1 MHEHEH
7 LHALGI
13 HAYYAGEFDAGR
25 RACERLL
32 NLPGLPPEIDKQGRA
47 NRTWYTQSLSEVID
61 GIPTHDHMWFG
72 SVVQSRIACEPAH
85 PGWSC
90 FNPTIAADGNRI
102 LAIVRSSNYRI
113 VDGRYVMPEEDAG
126 VIRTENILVEIGKPG
141 QRTLVPPAYE
151 TNGYPVSGLE
161 DCRLRRT
168 EAGWSVSAT
177 VRDAA
182 GWDGRCRIGTA
193 ALDLDEGRLHGLRVL
208 DWEGLQD
215 HEKNWMPL
223 NDGWLYACGHNG
235 HTVTIDADPE
245 MPGVYEVRQRG
256 PAPPLAA
263 GFRGGG
269 QVVPFRD
276 GWLAIVHEV
285 AHLGD
290 GLRAYEHRFVWWDET
305 MTLRRWSPLFFFFEK
320 QSIEFAAGLATID
333 DTVFVSFGVNDA
345 EAWLCRLKGGAVW
358 DLLAPVS

>member
-32 NLPGLPPEIDKQGRA
+32 NLPGLPPKIDRQGRA
-47 NRTWYTQSLSEVID
+47 NRTWYTQSLASITEFQ
-61 GIPTHDHMWFG
+61 WE
-72 SVVQSRIACEPAH
+72 RIACEPAH
-85 PGWSC
+85 PGWSV
-90 FNPTIAADGNRI
+90 FNPTIAADGDRV

-113 VDGRYVMPEEDAG
+113 ENGRYVMPEEDQG
-126 VIRTENILVEIGKPG
+126 VIRTENILVQWGDTARS

-177 VRDAA
+177 VREAK

-208 DWEGLQD
+208 DWEGLQG
-215 HEKNWMPL
+215 HEKNWMPF
-223 NDGWLYACGHNG
+223 NDGWLYACGHGG

-256 PAPPLAA
+256 AAPPMAA

-269 QVVPFRD
+269 QVVPFGD

-290 GLRAYEHRFVWWDET
+290 GRRAYEHRFVWWDDT
-305 MTLRRWSPLFFFFEK
+305 MTIRRWSPLFFFVER

>member
-1 MHEHEH
+1 MHEH
-7 LHALGI
+7 LHALAI
-13 HAYYAGEFDAGR
+13 HAYYACEHDCGR
-25 RACERLL
+25 RASERLL
-32 NLPGLPPEIDKQGRA
+32 NLPGLPPEIDRQGRS
-47 NRTWYTQSLSEVID
+47 NRSWYTQSLSEITGGRRAGQMVIE
-61 GIPTHDHMWFG
+61 
-72 SVVQSRIACEPAH
+72 RLRCEPAH

-90 FNPTIAADGNRI
+90 FNPTIAVDGDR
-102 LAIVRSSNYRI
+102 LMAIVRSSNYRI
-113 VDGRYVMPEEDAG
+113 VDGQYVIPEEDAG
-126 VIRTENILVEIGKPG
+126 VIRTENILVEWCQWGETERS

-151 TNGYPVSGLE
+151 VNGYPVTGLE
-161 DCRLRRT
+161 DCRLRKT

-177 VRDAA
+177 VRDAE

-193 ALDLDEGRLHGLRVL
+193 ALDIDEGRLHGLRVL

-223 NDGWLYACGHNG
+223 GDGWLYACGHNG

-256 PAPPLAA
+256 PAPPMAA

-269 QVVPFRD
+269 QVVPFLR

-290 GLRAYEHRFVWWDET
+290 GRRAYEHRFVWFDET
-305 MTLRRWSPLFFFFEK
+305 FTIRRWSPLFFFMEK
-320 QSIEFAAGLATID
+320 QSIEFAAGLAIFNGN
-333 DTVFVSFGVNDA
+333 VVVSFGVRDS
-345 EAWLCRLKGGAVW
+345 EAWLVSLDGGVVC

>member
-1 MHEHEH
+1 MHEH

-13 HAYYAGEFDAGR
+13 HCYYAGEHDAGR

-32 NLPGLPPEIDKQGRA
+32 NLPELPPEIDKQGRA
-47 NRTWYTQSLSEVID
+47 NRTWYTQPLA
-61 GIPTHDHMWFG
+61 GITG
-72 SVVQSRIACEPAH
+72 GQIQVERIACEPAH

-90 FNPTIAADGNRI
+90 FNPTLAADGDRL

-113 VDGRYVMPEEDAG
+113 VEGRYVMPDEDRG
-126 VIRTENILVEIGKPG
+126 VIRTENILVEIGTPG

-168 EAGWSVSAT
+168 ADGWSVSAT

-182 GWDGRCRIGTA
+182 GWDGRCRIGVA
-193 ALDLDEGRLHGLRVL
+193 NLDLDEGRLHGLRVL

-223 NDGWLYACGHNG
+223 GDGWLYACGHGG

-285 AHLGD
+285 AMLDTGR
-290 GLRAYEHRFVWWDET
+290 RAYEHRFVWWDET
-305 MTLRRWSPLFFFFEK
+305 LTLRRWSMPFFFVER
-320 QSIEFAAGLATID
+320 QTIEFAAGLATID
-333 DTVFVSFGVNDA
+333 DTVFVSFGVHDA

-358 DLLAPVS
+358 DLLTPIS

>member
-1 MHEHEH
+1 MHEH

-13 HAYYAGEFDAGR
+13 HCYYAGERDAGR

-32 NLPGLPPEIDKQGRA
+32 NLPGLPPEIDRQGRA
-47 NRTWYTQSLSEVID
+47 NRTWYTQSLADLAGESTVE
-61 GIPTHDHMWFG
+61 
-72 SVVQSRIACEPAH
+72 RIACEPAH

-90 FNPTIAADGNRI
+90 FNPTLAADGDRL

-113 VDGRYVMPEEDAG
+113 ENGRYVMPEEDAG
-126 VIRTENILVEIGKPG
+126 VIKTENILVEYGETERR

-168 EAGWSVSAT
+168 AAGWSVSAT
-177 VRDAA
+177 VRDAE
-182 GWDGRCRIGTA
+182 GWDGRCRIGVA
-193 ALDLDEGRLHGLRVL
+193 SLDIDEGRLYGLRVL

-223 NDGWLYACGHNG
+223 GDGWLYACGHGG
-235 HTVTIDADPE
+235 HTVTIDADPD

-269 QVVPFRD
+269 QVVPFRG
-276 GWLAIVHEV
+276 GWLAVVHEV
-285 AHLGD
+285 AHLDTGR
-290 GLRAYEHRFVWWDET
+290 RAYEHRFVWWDET
-305 MTLRRWSPLFFFFEK
+305 LTLRRWSPLFFFNSR
-320 QSIEFAAGLATID
+320 QSIEFAAGLATIE
-333 DTVFVSFGVNDA
+333 DTVFVSYGVNDA
-345 EAWLCRLKGGAVW
+345 EAWLCRMKGGDVW
-358 DLLAPVS
+358 DLLQRIS

>member
-1 MHEHEH
+1 MHEH
-7 LHALGI
+7 LHALGV
-13 HAYYAGEFDAGR
+13 HAYYAGEFDVGR

-32 NLPGLPPEIDKQGRA
+32 NLPGLPPEIDKQGRS
-47 NRTWYTQSLSEVID
+47 NRSWYTQSLA
-61 GIPTHDHMWFG
+61 GITGGRLEFD
-72 SVVQSRIACEPAH
+72 RIACEPAH

-90 FNPTIAADGNRI
+90 FNPTIWADRDC
-102 LAIVRSSNYRI
+102 LMAIVRSSNYRI
-113 VDGRYVMPEEDAG
+113 ENGRYVMPEEDQG
-126 VIRTENILVEIGKPG
+126 VIRTENILVQWGDTARS

-177 VRDAA
+177 VREAK

-208 DWEGLQD
+208 DWGGLQG
-215 HEKNWMPL
+215 HEKNWMPF
-223 NDGWLYACGHNG
+223 NDGWLYACGHGG

-256 PAPPLAA
+256 AAPPMAA

-269 QVVPFRD
+269 QVVPFGD

-290 GLRAYEHRFVWWDET
+290 GRRAYEHRFVWWDDT
-305 MTLRRWSPLFFFFEK
+305 MTIRRWSPLFFFVER

>member
-1 MHEHEH
+1 MQEH

-13 HAYYAGEFDAGR
+13 HAYYAGELDAGR

-47 NRTWYTQSLSEVID
+47 NRTWYTQSLA
-61 GIPTHDHMWFG
+61 GITG
-72 SVVQSRIACEPAH
+72 GQLAVERIACEPAH

-90 FNPTIAADGNRI
+90 FNPTIAADGDRL

-113 VDGRYVMPEEDAG
+113 VEGRYVMPEEDAG
-126 VIRTENILVEIGKPG
+126 VIKTENILVEYGTPG

-161 DCRLRRT
+161 DCRILRVGR
-168 EAGWSVSAT
+168 GWGVSAT
-177 VRDAA
+177 VRDAE
-182 GWDGRCRIGTA
+182 GWDGRCRIGVA
-193 ALDLDEGRLHGLRVL
+193 KLDIDDGRLHGLRVL
-208 DWEGLQD
+208 DWEGLAE
-215 HEKNWMPL
+215 HEKNWMPFG
-223 NDGWLYACGHNG
+223 DGWLYACGHNG

-256 PAPPLAA
+256 PAPPMAA

-276 GWLAIVHEV
+276 GWLGIVHEV
-285 AHLGD
+285 AHLDTGR
-290 GLRAYEHRFVWWDET
+290 RAYEHRFVWWDET
-305 MTLRRWSPLFFFFEK
+305 LTLRKWSSLFFFFEK

-345 EAWLCRLKGGAVW
+345 EAWLCRLNGGALW
-358 DLLAPVS
+358 DLLQPVS

>member
-1 MHEHEH
+1 MHEH
-7 LHALGI
+7 LHALAI
-13 HAYYAGEFDAGR
+13 HAFYAGELDAGR

-47 NRTWYTQSLSEVID
+47 NRTWYTQSLA
-61 GIPTHDHMWFG
+61 GITG
-72 SVVQSRIACEPAH
+72 GQLQVERIACEPAH
-85 PGWSC
+85 SGWSC
-90 FNPTIAADGNRI
+90 FNPTIAADGDRL

-113 VDGRYVMPEEDAG
+113 VEGRYVMPEEDAG
-126 VIRTENILVEIGKPG
+126 VIRTENILVKYGETASR

-161 DCRLRRT
+161 DCRLRKT
-168 EAGWSVSAT
+168 PAGWSVSAT
-177 VRDAA
+177 VRDAQ

-193 ALDLDEGRLHGLRVL
+193 AVDIDDGRLHGLRVL

-215 HEKNWMPL
+215 HEKNWMPF
-223 NDGWLYACGHNG
+223 NDGWLYACSHNG

-256 PAPPLAA
+256 PAPPMAA

-276 GWLAIVHEV
+276 GWLGIVHEV
-285 AHLGD
+285 AHLDTGR
-290 GLRAYEHRFVWWDET
+290 RAYEHRFVWWDET
-305 MTLRRWSPLFFFFEK
+305 LTIRRWSPLFFFIEK
-320 QSIEFAAGLATID
+320 QAVEFAAGLATID
-333 DTVFVSFGVNDA
+333 DTVFASFGVNDA

>member
-1 MHEHEH
+1 MHEH

-13 HAYYAGEFDAGR
+13 HAYYAGELDAGR
-25 RACERLL
+25 RACDRLL
-32 NLPGLPPEIDKQGRA
+32 DLPGLPPEIDKQGRA
-47 NRTWYTQSLSEVID
+47 NRTWYTQSLA
-61 GIPTHDHMWFG
+61 GITGGQLH
-72 SVVQSRIACEPAH
+72 VERIACDPAY
-85 PGWSC
+85 PGWST
-90 FNPTIAADGNRI
+90 FNATIAADGGSL

-126 VIRTENILVEIGKPG
+126 VIRTENILVEIGETG
-141 QRTLVPPAYE
+141 SRQQVIVPPAYE

-161 DCRLRRT
+161 DCRLRKT
-168 EAGWSVSAT
+168 AAGWSVSAT
-177 VRDAA
+177 VRDAE
-182 GWDGRCRIGTA
+182 GWDGRCRIGVA
-193 ALDLDEGRLHGLRVL
+193 KLNLEDARLHGLRVL

-215 HEKNWMPL
+215 HEKNWMPWG
-223 NDGWLYACGHNG
+223 DGWLYACGHNG

-276 GWLAIVHEV
+276 GWLGIVHEV
-285 AHLGD
+285 AHLDTGR
-290 GLRAYEHRFVWWDET
+290 RAYEHRFVWWDET
-305 MTLRRWSPLFFFFEK
+305 LTLRKWSPLFFFFEK

-345 EAWLCRLKGGAVW
+345 EAWLCRLKGGALW
-358 DLLAPVS
+358 NLLAPVS

>member
-1 MHEHEH
+1 MHEH

-13 HAYYAGEFDAGR
+13 HAYYAGELDAGR

-32 NLPGLPPEIDKQGRA
+32 NLPGLPPEIDKQGRS
-47 NRTWYTQSLSEVID
+47 NRTWYTQSLA
-61 GIPTHDHMWFG
+61 GITGGQLH
-72 SVVQSRIACEPAH
+72 VERIACEPAH

-90 FNPTIAADGNRI
+90 FNPTIAADGDRL

-113 VDGRYVMPEEDAG
+113 VEGRYVMPEEDAG
-126 VIRTENILVEIGKPG
+126 VIRTENILVEIGTPG
-141 QRTLVPPAYE
+141 QQTIVPPAYE

-161 DCRLRRT
+161 DCRLRKT
-168 EAGWSVSAT
+168 PAGWSVSAT
-177 VRDAA
+177 VRDAE
-182 GWDGRCRIGTA
+182 GWDGRCRIGVA
-193 ALDLDEGRLHGLRVL
+193 KLNIDDGRLHGLRVL
-208 DWEGLQD
+208 DWEGLQE

-223 NDGWLYACGHNG
+223 NDGWLYACSHGG

-276 GWLAIVHEV
+276 GWLGIVHEV
-285 AHLGD
+285 AHLDTGR
-290 GLRAYEHRFVWWDET
+290 RAYEHRFVWWDET
-305 MTLRRWSPLFFFFEK
+305 LTLRKWSPLFFFVER

-333 DTVFVSFGVNDA
+333 DTVFVSFGLNDA
-345 EAWLCRLKGGAVW
+345 EAWLCRMKGGDLW
-358 DLLAPVS
+358 DLLQPIS

>member
-1 MHEHEH
+1 MHEH

-13 HAYYAGEFDAGR
+13 HAYYAGEYDCGR

-32 NLPGLPPEIDKQGRA
+32 NLPGLPPEIDRQGRS
-47 NRTWYTQSLSEVID
+47 NRSWYTQSLTEVID
-61 GIPTHDHMWFG
+61 SIPTHDHMWFG

-90 FNPTIAADGNRI
+90 FNPTIAVDGDRL

-113 VDGRYVMPEEDAG
+113 LEGRYVMPEKDAG
-126 VIRTENILVEIGKPG
+126 VIKTENILVEIGKPG

-151 TNGYPVSGLE
+151 INGYPVSGLE
-161 DCRLRRT
+161 DCRLRKT
-168 EAGWSVSAT
+168 PAGWSVSAT

-193 ALDLDEGRLHGLRVL
+193 ALDIDEGRLHGLRVL
-208 DWEGLQD
+208 DWEGLQN
-215 HEKNWMPL
+215 HEKNWMPFG
-223 NDGWLYACGHNG
+223 DGWLYACSHGG
-235 HTVTIDADPE
+235 HTVTIDADPD

-256 PAPPLAA
+256 AAPPMAA

-290 GLRAYEHRFVWWDET
+290 GRRAYEHRFVWFDDWFT
-305 MTLRRWSPLFFFFEK
+305 IRRWSPMFFFAER

-333 DTVFVSFGVNDA
+333 DTVYVSFGVNDA
-345 EAWLCRLKGGAVW
+345 EAWFCRLKGGALW

>member
-1 MHEHEH
+1 MYEH

-13 HAYYAGEFDAGR
+13 HAYYAGELDAGR

-47 NRTWYTQSLSEVID
+47 NRTWYTQSLA
-61 GIPTHDHMWFG
+61 GITGGQLH
-72 SVVQSRIACEPAH
+72 VERIACEPAH

-90 FNPTIAADGNRI
+90 FNPTIAAEENRL

-113 VDGRYVMPEEDAG
+113 ENGRYVMPQEDAG
-126 VIRTENILVEIGKPG
+126 VIKTENILVEIGTPG
-141 QRTLVPPAYE
+141 QKTLVPPAYE

-168 EAGWSVSAT
+168 AAGWSVSAT
-177 VRDAA
+177 VRDAE

-193 ALDLDEGRLHGLRVL
+193 DLDIDEGRLHGLRVL
-208 DWEGLQD
+208 DWEGLAE
-215 HEKNWMPL
+215 HEKNWMPWG
-223 NDGWLYACGHNG
+223 DGWLYACGHGG
-235 HTVTIDADPE
+235 HTVTIDAEAD

-285 AHLGD
+285 AHLDTGR
-290 GLRAYEHRFVWWDET
+290 RAYEHRFVWWDET
-305 MTLRRWSPLFFFFEK
+305 LTLRRWSPLFFFMEK

-345 EAWLCRLKGGAVW
+345 EAWLCRMKGGDVW
-358 DLLAPVS
+358 DLLSPVS

>member
-1 MHEHEH
+1 MHKH

-13 HAYYAGEFDAGR
+13 HAYYAGELDAGR

-47 NRTWYTQSLSEVID
+47 NRTWYTQSLA
-61 GIPTHDHMWFG
+61 GITG
-72 SVVQSRIACEPAH
+72 GQLAVERIACEPAH
-85 PGWSC
+85 SGWSC
-90 FNPTIAADGNRI
+90 FNPTIAADGDRL

-113 VDGRYVMPEEDAG
+113 VKGRYVMPEEDAG
-126 VIRTENILVEIGKPG
+126 VIRTENILVEIGTPG
-141 QRTLVPPAYE
+141 QQTIVPPAYE

-161 DCRLRRT
+161 DCRLRKT
-168 EAGWSVSAT
+168 PAGWSVSAT
-177 VRDAA
+177 VRDAE
-182 GWDGRCRIGTA
+182 GWDGRCRIGVA
-193 ALDLDEGRLHGLRVL
+193 KLNIEDARLHGLRVL
-208 DWEGLQD
+208 DWEGLQE

-223 NDGWLYACGHNG
+223 GDGWVYGCGHGG
-235 HTVTIDADPE
+235 HTVTIDADPD

-256 PAPPLAA
+256 PAPPMAS

-276 GWLAIVHEV
+276 GWLGIVHEV
-285 AHLGD
+285 AHLD
-290 GLRAYEHRFVWWDET
+290 TDRRVYEHRFVWWDET
-305 MTLRRWSPLFFFFEK
+305 LTLRRWSPLFFFVER

-333 DTVFVSFGVNDA
+333 DTVFVSFGLNDA

-358 DLLAPVS
+358 DLLQPIS

>member
-1 MHEHEH
+1 MHEH

-13 HAYYAGEFDAGR
+13 HAYYAGELDAGR

-47 NRTWYTQSLSEVID
+47 NRTWYTQSLA
-61 GIPTHDHMWFG
+61 GITG
-72 SVVQSRIACEPAH
+72 GQLQVERIACEPAH

-90 FNPTIAADGNRI
+90 FNPTIAADGDRL

-113 VDGRYVMPEEDAG
+113 VEGRYVMPEEDAG
-126 VIRTENILVEIGKPG
+126 VIKTENILVEYGETASRQQTI
-141 QRTLVPPAYE
+141 VPPAYE

-161 DCRLRRT
+161 DCRLRKT
-168 EAGWSVSAT
+168 AAGWSVSAT
-177 VRDAA
+177 VRDAE
-182 GWDGRCRIGTA
+182 GWDGRCRIGVATLNIEDA
-193 ALDLDEGRLHGLRVL
+193 RLHGLRVL
-208 DWEGLQD
+208 DWEGLQE

-223 NDGWLYACGHNG
+223 RDGWLYACSHGG

-276 GWLAIVHEV
+276 GWLGIVHEV
-285 AHLGD
+285 AHLDTGR
-290 GLRAYEHRFVWWDET
+290 RAYEHRFVWWDET
-305 MTLRRWSPLFFFFEK
+305 LTIRRWSPLFFFVER

-333 DTVFVSFGVNDA
+333 DTVFVSFGLQDA
-345 EAWLCRLKGGAVW
+345 EAWLCRLKGGALW
-358 DLLAPVS
+358 DLLQPIS

>member
-32 NLPGLPPEIDKQGRA
+32 NLPGLPPKIDRQGRA
-47 NRTWYTQSLSEVID
+47 NRTWYTQSLASITEFQ
-61 GIPTHDHMWFG
+61 WE
-72 SVVQSRIACEPAH
+72 RIACEPAH
-85 PGWSC
+85 PGWSV
-90 FNPTIAADGNRI
+90 FNPTIAADGDRF

-113 VDGRYVMPEEDAG
+113 ENGRYVMPEEDQG
-126 VIRTENILVEIGKPG
+126 VIRTENILVQWGDTARS

-256 PAPPLAA
+256 PAPPMAA

-290 GLRAYEHRFVWWDET
+290 GRRAYEHRFVWWDDT
-305 MTLRRWSPLFFFFEK
+305 MTIRRWSPLFFFVER

>member
-1 MHEHEH
+1 MHEH

-13 HAYYAGEFDAGR
+13 HAYYAGELDAGR

-32 NLPGLPPEIDKQGRA
+32 NLPGLPPEIDNQGRA
-47 NRTWYTQSLSEVID
+47 NRTWYTQSLA
-61 GIPTHDHMWFG
+61 GITGGQLH
-72 SVVQSRIACEPAH
+72 VERIACEPAH

-90 FNPTIAADGNRI
+90 FNPTIAADGDRL

-113 VDGRYVMPEEDAG
+113 VEGRYVMPEEDAG
-126 VIRTENILVEIGKPG
+126 VIKTENILVEIGTPG

-168 EAGWSVSAT
+168 PAGWSVSAT
-177 VRDAA
+177 VRDAE
-182 GWDGRCRIGTA
+182 GWDGRCRIGVA
-193 ALDLDEGRLHGLRVL
+193 KLNIEDARLHGLRVL
-208 DWEGLQD
+208 DWEGLQE
-215 HEKNWMPL
+215 HEKNWMPF

-256 PAPPLAA
+256 PAPPMAA

-276 GWLAIVHEV
+276 GWLGIVHEV
-285 AHLGD
+285 AHLDTGR
-290 GLRAYEHRFVWWDET
+290 RAYEHRFVWWDET
-305 MTLRRWSPLFFFFEK
+305 LTIRRWSPLFFFVER

-333 DTVFVSFGVNDA
+333 DTVFVSFGLQDA
-345 EAWLCRLKGGAVW
+345 EAWLCRLKGGALW